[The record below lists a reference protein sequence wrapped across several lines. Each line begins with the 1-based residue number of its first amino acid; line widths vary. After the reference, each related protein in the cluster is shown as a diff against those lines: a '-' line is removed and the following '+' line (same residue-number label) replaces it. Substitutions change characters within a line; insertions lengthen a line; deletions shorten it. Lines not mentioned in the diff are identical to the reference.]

1 MELSKTKTGVYS
13 SLSSARMRRRHGLFI
28 VEGEKSVRDTLG
40 HFELECLICL
50 KGCGDFPDVPA
61 DKVREASEAD
71 MKKISGL
78 QTVPPVVAV
87 YRIPRQEERPAD
99 VGRDL
104 YLVLDGVQDPG
115 NLGTIVR
122 TCHWFGIRRIFA
134 SRDTADVFNPKC
146 VQSTMGSIAKVEVT
160 YCDLPALFRENPS
173 MPVYGLLLD
182 GKDIFRAETGDCG
195 FIVMGNEGNGI
206 SPEVRSHVTSPLL
219 IPPATADHAESLNV
233 AVATAITLARFRGK

>member
-78 QTVPPVVAV
+78 QTVPPVGAV
-87 YRIPRQEERPAD
+87 NRQ
-99 VGRDL
+99 
-104 YLVLDGVQDPG
+104 QDTG

-173 MPVYGLLLD
+173 MPVYGLLLA